1 MPLKKILFRPGV
13 NRENTRYAS
22 EAIGSVGSSVEVVG
36 GWYESDKVR
45 FRAGTPEKIG
55 GWVLISGNTFLGV
68 CRSLWNW
75 VTLDNQNLIGVGT
88 NIKFYIEKGAAYND
102 ITPFTSYTGA
112 NATGSIDGLLGTGSI
127 GGTTTG
133 SIGATG
139 TGFVGAVVTGAAGS
153 TNTATIGFKCT
164 ASIGPA
170 STTMTVT
177 AVSDGVLSVGDII
190 SGTGVTTGTTITAL
204 GTGTGGTGTYTV
216 SASQTVGATTITGNS
231 NKLNVTAVTG
241 GTLYVGD
248 TVLGTG
254 VLSGTNIIA
263 FGTGTGGT
271 GVYTLNFYQQI
282 NSSTLTTQSS
292 QLNVTAVSVGKLNL
306 GDGITGTG
314 VASGTVI
321 TGFKNKFVGT
331 ASISGT
337 TMTISAVTSGAVSV
351 NDVVT
356 GSGVVAGT
364 TITALGTG
372 TGGVGTYT
380 VSISQT
386 TASTTISTYSNTIGV
401 YSVNTSQTFA
411 STTLTTQS
419 TDLDITA
426 VTNGVY
432 NIGDVVSGTGVTS
445 GTTITGFAQKFS
457 GTASIGFQATGSISG
472 TTLNIIGIAGGI
484 LSVND
489 ALVPS
494 TVFNCTASIT
504 ATTMTV
510 TAVFNGALSVG
521 TFISGTGVTAGTK
534 ITALGTGAGGVGTY
548 TVSASQTVA
557 ATTITGTDI
566 IPGTTITGLGSGTG
580 GTGTYTVSTSQDVG
594 FTTINGT
601 SLVLNVTAATS
612 GALVVGDILNGTGVT
627 PNTKVATFTTGTGGT
642 GTYTVNNAQQ
652 VLPRTITTFSNAI
665 GVYSISA
672 AQNVASTTIT
682 TASTFLNVTAVAGGI
697 VSIGDALTGTGVTSG
712 TTVIGYGTG
721 SGGIGSYGVS
731 ISQTVSPTTISA
743 TSNVLNIT
751 AFSVGSITVGDVV
764 TGTGVT
770 AGTVVT
776 ALGTGTGGIGTYV
789 VDKSQ
794 LVASTAITTL
804 STTLRITAVSFGS
817 IFVGQ
822 SVSGTGVTGGTTI
835 TELGTGT
842 GGIGTYKV
850 STAQRVTSTAL
861 TLLTPVTFAATNGSP
876 VIVVTTPAHGLLE
889 GAYVVFSGAVSLGGN
904 ITAAELNKE
913 YVTTYISA
921 TTFSITAAVNAN
933 ASDTGNGGPNTIAA
947 YELNPAPAVQIP
959 LGGWGSGP
967 WGVGTW
973 GFGSPPL
980 TNLRLWSQSNFG
992 EDLIFSSRDGGIYYW
1007 NATDG
1012 VTTRGVLLQSLAG
1025 ASDVPTIQKFTF
1037 VSDISRF
1044 VFAFGCNDYDS
1055 AVQNPMLI
1063 RWSDQES
1070 AVNWTPSAT
1079 NQAGSVQFSPGSELI
1094 TCLQTRQEI
1103 VVWTDSAIYSLQYA
1117 GPPAVWNSSLLGNNI
1132 SIVSQNAAATA
1143 ANVVYWMGVDKFYK
1157 YDGRVQTMRC
1167 DLRQYIFSDIN
1178 PAQYQQVFAGTN
1190 EGFNEVWWFYCS
1202 ATGPAGV
1209 NTILN
1214 PNTVIDRY
1222 VIYNYAEDVWYYGTM
1237 GRTAWL
1243 DSGLRDYPL
1252 AATYSFNLVDHEQGA
1267 DNNETGTA
1275 VAIAASIGSS
1285 EFDIDDGHNFGFI
1298 WRVIP
1303 DLTFRNST
1311 GSLTPQC
1318 NMTLIPMQNSG
1329 SGFND
1334 PLSTNSTSSAAIQR
1348 IATAPIEE
1356 FTGQVYIRVRGR
1368 QVIFKIESDRI
1379 GTAWQLGAP
1388 RIDIKS
1394 DGRR

>member
-22 EAIGSVGSSVEVVG
+22 EALGSVGTSAQAVG
-36 GWYESDKVR
+36 GWYESEKVR

-55 GWVLISGNTFLGV
+55 GWRLISLNTFLGV

-75 VTLDNQNLIGVGT
+75 VTLDNSNLIGVGT

-112 NATGSIDGLLGTGSI
+112 NATGSIDGLVGTGSI

-139 TGFVGAVVTGAAGS
+139 TGFIGAVVTGVLGS
-153 TNTATIGFKCT
+153 TNTASIGFVCT
-164 ASIGPA
+164 ASI
-170 STTMTVT
+170 STTTLDVT
-177 AVSDGVLSVGDII
+177 AVANGVLSVGDII
-190 SGTGVTTGTTITAL
+190 SGTGVTAGTTITAL

-216 SASQTVGATTITGNS
+216 SASQTVGSTTITGNS
-231 NKLNVTAVTG
+231 NQLNVTAVASG
-241 GTLYVGD
+241 ALYVGD
-248 TVLGTG
+248 SVLGTG
-254 VLSGTNIIA
+254 VFAGTTITA
-263 FGTGTGGT
+263 LGTGTGGT
-271 GVYTLNFYQQI
+271 GKYTLNFYQQI
-282 NSSTLTTQSS
+282 NSSTLTTQSN

-306 GDGITGTG
+306 GDAISGTG
-314 VASGTVI
+314 VTSGTVI

-386 TASTTISTYSNTIGV
+386 TASTTISTYSNTVGI
-401 YSVNTSQTFA
+401 YSVNTPQTFA

-419 TDLDITA
+419 TDLNITA

-445 GTTITGFAQKFS
+445 GTTITGFASKFS
-457 GTASIGFQATGSISG
+457 GTGSIGFQATGSITG
-472 TTLNIIGIAGGI
+472 TTLNIIGIVGGI
-484 LSVND
+484 VSVGD
-489 ALVPS
+489 TLTPL

-510 TAVFNGALSVG
+510 TAVSSGTLSVG
-521 TFISGTGVTAGTK
+521 SFISGTGVTAGTT
-534 ITALGTGAGGVGTY
+534 ITALGTGTGGVGTY

-557 ATTITGTDI
+557 ATTITGTNI
-566 IPGTTITGLGSGTG
+566 AVNTTITALGSGTG
-580 GTGTYTVSTSQDVG
+580 STGTYTVNNSQTVG
-594 FTTINGT
+594 FITINGT
-601 SLVLNVTAATS
+601 STVLNVTAAAS
-612 GALVVGDILNGTGVT
+612 GALVVGDILTGVGVT
-627 PNTKVATFTTGTGGT
+627 LNTKIATFTTGTGGI
-642 GTYTVNNAQQ
+642 GKYTVNNAQQ
-652 VLPRTITTFSNAI
+652 VLPRTITTFSNTV
-665 GVYSISA
+665 GVYSISTT
-672 AQNVASTTIT
+672 QNVASTTIT
-682 TASTFLNVTAVAGGI
+682 TASTYLNVSAVAGGI
-697 VSIGDALTGTGVTSG
+697 VSVGDALSGTGVTSG
-712 TTVIGYGTG
+712 TTVIAYGTAT
-721 SGGIGSYGVS
+721 GGIGSYEIS

-751 AFSVGSITVGDVV
+751 AFSVGSISVGDVV

-770 AGTVVT
+770 GGTLVT
-776 ALGTGTGGIGTYV
+776 ALGTGTGGVGTYV
-789 VDKSQ
+789 IDKSQ

-804 STTLRITAVSFGS
+804 STTLRITAVSYGS

-835 TELGTGT
+835 TALGTGT

-876 VIVVTTPAHGLLE
+876 VIVVTTPAHGLLN
-889 GAYVVFSGAVSLGGN
+889 GAYVVFKDAVGLGGN
-904 ITAAELNKE
+904 ITATVLNQE
-913 YVTTYISA
+913 YIITYISS
-921 TTFSITAAVNAN
+921 TTFSITASINAN

-947 YELNPAPAVQIP
+947 YELNPAPATQVP

-973 GFGSPPL
+973 GIGSPPFS
-980 TNLRLWSQSNFG
+980 NLRLWSQSNFG
-992 EDLIFSSRDGGIYYW
+992 EDLIFAPRDGGIYYW
-1007 NATDG
+1007 DAAG
-1012 VTTRGVLLQSLAG
+1012 GITTRGVPLGSLTG

-1044 VFAFGCNDYDS
+1044 VFAFGCNDYGS
-1055 AVQNPMLI
+1055 AIQSPMLI

-1079 NQAGSVQFSPGSELI
+1079 NQAGSIQFSHGSELI

-1103 VVWTDSAIYSLQYA
+1103 VVWSDSAIYSLQYA
-1117 GPPAVWNSSLLGNNI
+1117 GPPVVWRSELLGDNT
-1132 SIVSQNAAATA
+1132 SIVSPNAAATA
-1143 ANVVYWMGVDKFYK
+1143 SGVVYWMGVDKFYK
-1157 YDGRVQTMRC
+1157 YDGRVQTLRC

-1178 PAQYQQVFAGTN
+1178 QSQYQQVFAGTN

-1202 ATGPAGV
+1202 QYEADGTTL
-1209 NTILN
+1209 NSTIN
-1214 PNTVIDRY
+1214 RY
-1222 VIYNYAEDVWYYGTM
+1222 VIYNYAEDIWYYGTL

-1252 AATYSFNLVDHEQGA
+1252 AATYNNNLVDHELGN
-1267 DNNETGTA
+1267 DDDETGTPI
-1275 VAIAASIGSS
+1275 AIAASISSS

-1311 GSLTPQC
+1311 GDLTPQC
-1318 NMTLIPMQNSG
+1318 TMTLLPMQNSG
-1329 SGFND
+1329 SGFNE
-1334 PLSTNSTSSAAIQR
+1334 PLSTNSTSGAAIQR
-1348 IATAPIEE
+1348 IAKVPIEE

-1368 QVIFKIESDRI
+1368 QIIFKVESDRL

>member
-22 EAIGSVGSSVEVVG
+22 ETLGSVGSAVQAVG
-36 GWYESDKVR
+36 GWYESEKVR

-55 GWVLISGNTFLGV
+55 GWRRISGNTFLGV

-75 VTLDNQNLIGVGT
+75 VTLDNSNLIGVGT
-88 NIKFYIEKGAAYND
+88 NIKFYIEKGASYND

-139 TGFVGAVVTGAAGS
+139 TGFVGAVVTGILGS

-164 ASIGPA
+164 ATIGP
-170 STTMTVT
+170 SNTTLDVT

-190 SGTGVTTGTTITAL
+190 SGTGVTPGTTITAL

-216 SASQTVGATTITGNS
+216 SVSQSVSSTTITGNS
-231 NKLNVTAVTG
+231 NQLNVTAVASG
-241 GTLYVGD
+241 ALYVGD

-254 VLSGTNIIA
+254 VFAGTTITA
-263 FGTGTGGT
+263 FGTGTGGA
-271 GVYTLNFYQQI
+271 GKYTLSIYQQI
-282 NSSTLTTQSS
+282 NSSTLTTKSV
-292 QLNVTAVSVGKLNL
+292 QLNVTAVSIGKLNL
-306 GDGITGTG
+306 GDAISGTG

-337 TMTISAVTSGAVSV
+337 TMTISAVTSGSVSV

-386 TASTTISTYSNTIGV
+386 TASTTISTYSNTVGI
-401 YSVNTSQTFA
+401 YAVNTPQTFA

-419 TDLDITA
+419 TDLNITA

-445 GTTITGFAQKFS
+445 GTTITGFASKFS
-457 GTASIGFQATGSISG
+457 GTGSIGFQATGSITS
-472 TTLNIIGIAGGI
+472 TTLNIIGIVGGI
-484 LSVND
+484 VSVGD
-489 ALVPS
+489 TIASSV
-494 TVFNCTASIT
+494 VFNCTASIT
-504 ATTMTV
+504 GTIMTV
-510 TAVFNGALSVG
+510 TAVSSGTLSVG
-521 TFISGTGVTAGTK
+521 DFVSGDGVTAGTK

-557 ATTITGTDI
+557 STAITGTDI
-566 IPGTTITGLGSGTG
+566 IAGTTITGLGSGTG
-580 GTGTYTVSTSQDVG
+580 GTGTYTVSSAQEVG
-594 FTTINGT
+594 FITINGT
-601 SLVLNVTAATS
+601 SLVLNITAATS
-612 GALVVGDILNGTGVT
+612 GALVVGDILNGAGVT
-627 PNTKVATFTTGTGGT
+627 PNTKIATFSTGTGGV
-642 GTYTVNNAQQ
+642 GKYTVNNAQQ
-652 VLPRTITTFSNAI
+652 VLPRALTTFSNTT

-682 TASTFLNVTAVAGGI
+682 TASTYLNVSAVAGGI
-697 VSIGDALTGTGVTSG
+697 VSVGDALSGTGVTSG
-712 TTVIGYGTG
+712 TTVIAYGSGT
-721 SGGIGSYGVS
+721 GGIGSYEIS
-731 ISQTVSPTTISA
+731 IAQTVSPTTVSA

-751 AFSVGSITVGDVV
+751 AFSAGSITVGDVV

-776 ALGTGTGGIGTYV
+776 AFRTGTGGVGTYTI
-789 VDKSQ
+789 DKSQ

-804 STTLRITAVSFGS
+804 STTLRVTAVSFGS

-822 SVSGTGVTGGTTI
+822 TVSGTGVTGGTTI
-835 TELGTGT
+835 TALGTGT

-850 STAQRVTSTAL
+850 NTAQRVTSTAL
-861 TLLTPVTFAATNGSP
+861 TMLTPVTFAATNGSP
-876 VIVVTTPAHGLLE
+876 VITVTTPAHGLVD
-889 GAYVVFSGAVSLGGN
+889 GAYVVFRNAVSLGGN
-904 ITAAELNKE
+904 ITAVVLNQE
-913 YVTTYISA
+913 YVITYISL
-921 TTFSITAAVNAN
+921 TTFSITVSINAN

-947 YELNPAPAVQIP
+947 YELNPAPAVQVP
-959 LGGWGSGP
+959 LGGWGAGPWGLGP
-967 WGVGTW
+967 WGVG
-973 GFGSPPL
+973 SPPFS
-980 TNLRLWSQSNFG
+980 NLRLWSQSNFG
-992 EDLIFSSRDGGIYYW
+992 EDLIFSPRDGGIYYW

-1012 VTTRGVLLQSLAG
+1012 VTTRGVPLESLTG

-1044 VFAFGCNDYDS
+1044 VFAFGCNDYGA
-1055 AVQNPMLI
+1055 AVQSPMLI

-1079 NQAGSVQFSPGSELI
+1079 NQAGSVQFSHGSELI

-1103 VVWTDSAIYSLQYA
+1103 VVWSDSAIYSLQYA
-1117 GPPAVWNSSLLGNNI
+1117 GPPAVWRSELLGDNI

-1143 ANVVYWMGVDKFYK
+1143 SGVVFWMGVDKFYK
-1157 YDGRVQTMRC
+1157 YDGRVQTLRC
-1167 DLRQYIFSDIN
+1167 DLRQYVFSDIN
-1178 PAQYQQVFAGTN
+1178 SAQYQQVFAGTN

-1202 ATGPAGV
+1202 SSS
-1209 NTILN
+1209 
-1214 PNTVIDRY
+1214 TVVDRY
-1222 VIYNYAEDVWYYGTM
+1222 VIYNYVEDIWYYGTM

-1252 AATYSFNLVDHEQGA
+1252 AATYSYNLVNHEQGN
-1267 DNNETGTA
+1267 DNIESGTA
-1275 VAIAASIGSS
+1275 VAIAASISSS

-1311 GSLTPQC
+1311 GDLTPQC
-1318 NMTLIPMQNSG
+1318 TMTILPMQNSG

-1334 PLSTNSTSSAAIQR
+1334 PLSTNNTSGAAIQR
-1348 IATAPIEE
+1348 IATVPIEE

-1368 QVIFKIESDRI
+1368 QIIFKVESDRL